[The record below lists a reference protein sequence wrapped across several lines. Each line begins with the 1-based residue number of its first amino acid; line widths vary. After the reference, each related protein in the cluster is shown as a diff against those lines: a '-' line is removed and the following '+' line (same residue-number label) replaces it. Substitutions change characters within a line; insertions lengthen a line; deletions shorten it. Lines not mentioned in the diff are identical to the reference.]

1 MHKSGYKVAIIG
13 TGNVGTAGAFAVI
26 SSGNVSELVLV
37 DINEKRVAGLAHD
50 MGQANA
56 FHNNVKFMATTD
68 IQAIEGADVVVIS
81 AGARVMPGQT
91 RLDLAKS
98 NLEMV
103 EQIVPGMIKAAPNAV
118 VMCISNPVDVVTHR
132 VAELSGLPEGRVFGT
147 GTTLDSIRFR
157 WNLSHV
163 LNIDP
168 QSIHADLLGEH
179 GDSSFPYLSGAM
191 VGGRKLTEVEGI
203 SEQQVRECFEL
214 ARKGANKIRE
224 TIGFTSYGI
233 GMIMSDLLA
242 HIFHDRKV
250 VLPLSVKVHDLY
262 GVDGITL
269 SLPAVLGKNGVERII
284 RPVLNEEEQIA
295 LRNSADVLKKYLA
308 K

>member
-1 MHKSGYKVAIIG
+1 MKNNGFKVAIVG
-13 TGNVGTAGAFAVI
+13 VGNVGTAGAFALI
-26 SSGNVSELVLV
+26 SSGIVSELVIV
-37 DINEKRVAGLAHD
+37 DINEKRVKGLEHD
-50 MGQANA
+50 LGQANA
-56 FHNNVKFMATTD
+56 FHSNFKFQVSTD

-81 AGARVMPGQT
+81 AGARVLPGQT

-103 EQIVPGMIKAAPNAV
+103 EQIVPGMIKAAPDAV
-118 VMCISNPVDVVTHR
+118 IMCISNPCDVVTHR
-132 VAELSGLPEGRVFGT
+132 VAELAGLPEGRVFGT
-147 GTTLDSIRFR
+147 GTTLDTIRFR

-179 GDSSFPYLSGAM
+179 GDSSFPFVSGAT
-191 VGGRKLTEVEGI
+191 VGGRKLTELEGI
-203 SEQQVRECFEL
+203 SKEQIYECFEL

-233 GMIMSDLLA
+233 GMIMSDLVA

-250 VLPLSVKVHDLY
+250 VLPLSVKVHNLY

-269 SLPAVLGKNGVERII
+269 SLPAVLGRNGVERII
-284 RPVLNEEEQIA
+284 APVLNEEEQKA
-295 LRNSADVLKKYLA
+295 LQNSASILQKYLV